1 MLDTLRRIVQ
11 EVTAAQDL
19 DQALQVIVTRVKSAM
34 KVDVC
39 SVYLTDRESG
49 QNVLMA
55 TDGLNQE
62 AVGQIRINADSGLIG
77 LVAEREEPLNL
88 AEAPEHPRF
97 LYFPESGEERY
108 HSFLGVPIIHH
119 RLLMGVLVVQ
129 RHAIKRFSED
139 SETFLITIA
148 AQLAGAIAHAEASG
162 GIIGL
167 AQKGKRS
174 RRGAGVPLPGQPGS
188 PGVAIGT
195 AVVNY
200 ADADLSAV
208 PDRPAGDIKTEIALF
223 KKAVAAVR
231 KDIKSMLDR
240 MQDILPV
247 EDRALFDAYLL
258 MLESSGLSGDVIQR
272 IEQGNWASGALRASI
287 DEHVRAFDAMEDAY
301 LRERAEDVRD
311 LGRRILGR
319 LLSSEP
325 QARKKYPTRTILVGD
340 EVTASMLAE
349 VPVKRLAGVV
359 AVRGSRTSHVA
370 ILARAMGVPAVMG
383 VDDLPVGRVD
393 GRSLIVDGYSGR
405 IYVDPPRNLQAEFK
419 RLLLEEAEL
428 SKELQE
434 MSGLPSVTPDNVGV
448 PLYVNSG
455 LLADI
460 TPSKRSGAEGI
471 GLYRTEYPFIIRD
484 RFPGEE
490 EQCQIYREVLQAFAP
505 APVTL
510 RTLDVGGDK
519 ALPYFPIQEDNPFLG
534 WRGIRI
540 SLDHPE
546 IFMVQLRAMLR
557 AGEGLNNTNIL
568 LPMINSVSEVDD
580 SLRLLRRAHNE
591 LLDIGEEVSM
601 PRVGVMI
608 EVPSAVYQVRELAR
622 RVDFLSVGTNDLTQ
636 YLLAVDRNNS
646 RVAELYDSLHPA
658 VLRALVQVVEGAR
671 AENTPVSV
679 CGEMAGDPAAAVL
692 LLGMGFNILSMSAA
706 NLPRIKW
713 VIRSFTYRQARALLQ
728 EALGFEHASMV
739 RNYMHKALEDAG
751 LGGLV
756 RAGK

>member
-19 DQALQVIVTRVKSAM
+19 DQALRVIVTRVKKAM
-34 KVDVC
+34 LVDVC
-39 SVYLTDRESG
+39 SVYLADRESD
-49 QNVLMA
+49 QHVLMA
-55 TDGLNQE
+55 TDGLNPE
-62 AVGQIRINADSGLIG
+62 AVGQIRIDNAKGLIG

-119 RLLMGVLVVQ
+119 RKLMGVLVVQ
-129 RHAIKRFSED
+129 RHDIKRFSED

-162 GIIGL
+162 GISGL
-167 AQKGKRS
+167 AQKSKKGSRS
-174 RRGAGVPLPGQPGS
+174 AVPLPGQPGS

-195 AVVNY
+195 AVVSY
-200 ADADLSAV
+200 VIADLSIV
-208 PDRPAGDIKTEIALF
+208 PDRPVEDIKAEIALF
-223 KKAVAAVR
+223 KTAVGGVR
-231 KDIKSMLDR
+231 KDIQAMLER
-240 MQDILPV
+240 MKDVLPS
-247 EDRALFDAYLL
+247 EDQALFDAYLL
-258 MLESSGLSGDVIQR
+258 MLEGSSISGEVIR
-272 IEQGNWASGALRASI
+272 HIKTGNWASGSLRAVI
-287 DEHVRAFDAMEDAY
+287 DEHVRTFDAMEDDY

-311 LGRRILGR
+311 LGRRILIR
-319 LLSSEP
+319 LRSGESP
-325 QARKKYPTRTILVGD
+325 GMKKYPRRTVLVGD
-340 EVTASMLAE
+340 EITASMLAE
-349 VPVKRLAGVV
+349 VPIKRLAGVV
-359 AVRGSRTSHVA
+359 SVRGSRTSHVA

-393 GRSLIVDGYSGR
+393 GRNLIVDGYSGR
-405 IYVDPPRNLQAEFK
+405 IYVDPPASLLKEFK
-419 RLLLEEAEL
+419 HLLREEEEL
-428 SKELQE
+428 SKELRE
-434 MSGLPSVTPDNVGV
+434 MSRLPSITPDNVGI
-448 PLYVNSG
+448 PLYVNTG
-455 LLADI
+455 LLADS
-460 TPSKRSGAEGI
+460 TPSRKSGAEGV

-519 ALPYFPIQEDNPFLG
+519 ALSYFPIQEDNPFLG

-557 AGEGLNNTNIL
+557 ASSGLDNANIL
-568 LPMINSVSEVDD
+568 LPMVNSVAEVDD
-580 SLRLLRRAHNE
+580 SLRLLRRAHHE
-591 LLDIGEEVSM
+591 LLDDGETINM
-601 PRVGVMI
+601 PHVGVMI
-608 EVPSAVYQVRELAR
+608 EVPSAVYQIRELAR
-622 RVDFLSVGTNDLTQ
+622 RVDFVSVGTNDLTQ
-636 YLLAVDRNNS
+636 YLLAVDRNNA

-658 VLRALVQVVEGAR
+658 VIRALIQVVEGA
-671 AENTPVSV
+671 AKEKTPVSV
-679 CGEMAGDPAAAVL
+679 CGEMAGDPAAAIL
-692 LLGMGFNILSMSAA
+692 LLGMGVNILSMSAA

-713 VIRSFTYRQARALLQ
+713 VIRTFTQRHARTLLR
-728 EALGFEHASMV
+728 EVMAFEHAHMV
-739 RNYMHKALEDAG
+739 REYLNKALEDVG

-756 RAGK
+756 RAGR